1 LKIFQFACAA
11 TDITPSVGIHMGG
24 YWGRRSGATHIHDR
38 LMAKALVCGLGEE
51 RVVILT
57 VDLVALGADAVRAIR
72 MAVTRDTGIAGAAIM
87 ICASHTHA
95 GPLTIPYRG
104 MGEID
109 KSYLDRVEAALV
121 KLVVTATAK
130 MRPGRLGYARC
141 DVQIGFNRRARRRE
155 AAGPVI
161 SHAHVLRFES
171 DQGPGATLFQH
182 ACHPV
187 VLGGDN
193 HQISGDFV
201 GAAVRY
207 VEQMTGEPALFVNGA
222 CGDINPRIT
231 GGSFEEVDVLG
242 SQLGQAVLEG
252 VADVDILATPVLSYV
267 QERVDLP
274 LIDPPTRLRAEAEKV
289 VLQLKAKLVH
299 EGNIWV
305 RRVPEARLEWAEAM
319 LALARSGNGRGRS
332 QVFEIQG
339 IGLGKIV
346 LLGLEGEIFARYQL
360 DLEVEWGSVIACGFA
375 NGCIGY
381 VPTADEYPLGG
392 YEVDDAYKVYPSVQ
406 MIGPASEAL
415 IRNRTG
421 ALIAR
426 LRAGGH

>member
-1 LKIFQFACAA
+1 
-11 TDITPSVGIHMGG
+11 MGG

-38 LMAKALVCGLGEE
+38 LMAKALVCELGEE

-72 MAVTRDTGIAGAAIM
+72 MAVKRDTGIAGAAIM

-121 KLVVTATAK
+121 ELVLTATAK

-171 DQGPGATLFQH
+171 DEGLGATLFQH

-201 GAAVRY
+201 
-207 VEQMTGEPALFVNGA
+207 
-222 CGDINPRIT
+222 
-231 GGSFEEVDVLG
+231 
-242 SQLGQAVLEG
+242 
-252 VADVDILATPVLSYV
+252 
-267 QERVDLP
+267 
-274 LIDPPTRLRAEAEKV
+274 
-289 VLQLKAKLVH
+289 
-299 EGNIWV
+299 
-305 RRVPEARLEWAEAM
+305 
-319 LALARSGNGRGRS
+319 
-332 QVFEIQG
+332 
-339 IGLGKIV
+339 
-346 LLGLEGEIFARYQL
+346 
-360 DLEVEWGSVIACGFA
+360 
-375 NGCIGY
+375 
-381 VPTADEYPLGG
+381 
-392 YEVDDAYKVYPSVQ
+392 
-406 MIGPASEAL
+406 
-415 IRNRTG
+415 
-421 ALIAR
+421 
-426 LRAGGH
+426 